1 MAYLTLLEAD
11 LRRLARSWVVR
22 IWLILT
28 FLFAFLIVLSAPG
41 EGLPASQ
48 ALANLLG
55 TYPLIW
61 STFVI
66 AISAGAVSS
75 QAGVL
80 ADGILSKAVTRYDYL
95 LAKLSAHLLAVWSI
109 YLLVVLPAAY
119 LLTRYAVADDLS
131 ARGAAWALL
140 VVGAILF
147 LLTAL
152 GVAFSTLFNRTLVAV
167 VVLWLLWYA
176 ASTIFALLEV
186 EYLSPLTVVE
196 GLPAVI
202 QGDYV
207 AGDQWQ
213 LLAGFGLPAF
223 LFLLLAVVYFARKDL

>member
-1 MAYLTLLEAD
+1 MAFLTLLEAD

-55 TYPLIW
+55 TYPLVW

-66 AISAGAVSS
+66 VISAGAVSS

-80 ADGILSKAVTRYDYL
+80 ADSILSKAVTRYDYL
-95 LAKLSAHLLAVWSI
+95 LAKVSAHLLAVWSV
-109 YLLVVLPAAY
+109 YLAVVLPAAY
-119 LLTRYAVADDLS
+119 VLTRYATDDLS
-131 ARGAAWALL
+131 ARGVAWALL

-186 EYLSPLTVVE
+186 AYLSPLTVVE
-196 GLPAVI
+196 GLPAVL
-202 QGDYV
+202 QGEYMV
-207 AGDQWQ
+207 ADQWQ
-213 LLAGFGLPAF
+213 LLAGFGLPAL
-223 LFLLLAVVYFARKDL
+223 LFLLLAVAYFARKDL